1 MLDSI
6 IHILEDLS
14 RIAGIRNALVIDK
27 DGLLIA
33 QGSSASTKN
42 KDSFEDLASLFA
54 RAIHSFEPSLKA
66 ANIDHSGIKQLLI
79 ERENNEKLI
88 IFVAKSFI
96 LAVTTQD
103 TINLGLVR
111 MEMQDTLLKLTP
123 LLEVS
128 N

>member
-1 MLDSI
+1 MFDSI
-6 IHILEDLS
+6 SHILGDLS
-14 RIAGIRNALVIDK
+14 KIAGIRNVLVIDK

-33 QGSSASTKN
+33 QGSSLPAKN
-42 KDSFEDLASLFA
+42 KDTFEDLASLFA

-66 ANIDHSGIKQLLI
+66 TNIDHSGIKQLII

-88 IFVAKSFI
+88 IFVAKDFI

-111 MEMQDTLLKLTP
+111 MEMHDTLLKLTP
-123 LLEVS
+123 LLESVS
-128 N
+128 